1 MKSIS
6 FAGEPYVKPLFF
18 GVIFLLLFSL
28 AEELPAAVYRQVVF
42 ENGVSIKAEVADTP
56 ALRER
61 GLMFREKLPEGTG
74 MLFLFS
80 EVAPHRFWMK
90 NVTIPLDMIW
100 LDANKRII
108 YILNSVPPVWL
119 LPVLIMAQTDSLP
132 FS

>member
-1 MKSIS
+1 
-6 FAGEPYVKPLFF
+6 
-18 GVIFLLLFSL
+18 
-28 AEELPAAVYRQVVF
+28 VVF